1 MLSVACLLSAEK
13 LYVEEIDVGE
23 DKPRQVVS
31 GLVPYIPLEQFQTA
45 RLCVI
50 CNLKPSALR
59 GVTSYGMVLAAS
71 NADRSVVELIVPPA
85 AAKVGERLTLSTVDV
100 LRYEVDA
107 VIDPKKK
114 GNCWDA
120 IKGGLKTD
128 AEGRATWE
136 LSLIHI

>member
-1 MLSVACLLSAEK
+1 M
-13 LYVEEIDVGE
+13 
-23 DKPRQVVS
+23 S
-31 GLVPYIPLEQFQTA
+31 GLVPYIPLDQFQSA

-71 NADRSVVELIVPPA
+71 NADRTAVELIVPPPTA
-85 AAKVGERLTLSTVDV
+85 RVGERLTLSTVDV
-100 LRYEVDA
+100 LQYEVDA

-114 GNCWDA
+114 GNVWEA
-120 IKGGLKTD
+120 VKGGLKTD

-136 LSLIHI
+136 GGVWRTADGECRAATLKNAVIS